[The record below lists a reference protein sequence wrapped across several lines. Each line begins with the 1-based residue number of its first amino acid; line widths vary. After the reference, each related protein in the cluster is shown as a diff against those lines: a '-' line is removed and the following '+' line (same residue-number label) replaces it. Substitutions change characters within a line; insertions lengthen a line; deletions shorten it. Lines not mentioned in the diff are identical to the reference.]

1 MATPIN
7 INNASLDELKTITGI
22 SDKRAQKIIKKRKDL
37 HLHLKTWNWCLVY
50 QTPCGDPLIQ
60 SGEITLEQEKKEY
73 IAEKVKETEYKSSR
87 LDQGQGLQLQTQIR
101 LI

>member
-37 HLHLKTWNWCLVY
+37 HLHLKT
-50 QTPCGDPLIQ
+50 
-60 SGEITLEQEKKEY
+60 
-73 IAEKVKETEYKSSR
+73 
-87 LDQGQGLQLQTQIR
+87 
-101 LI
+101 